1 MSELVNNLS
10 FKSSTKLSKNC
21 LCSFK
26 RCILNNYLCR
36 KIKEFVKVLI
46 ADEMHLSLMP
56 MLESIGLQPDYQP
69 LIKRDAIIEILKNYE
84 GLIIRSK
91 TTVDKELLAHATN
104 LKFIGRAGAG
114 LDLIDTEETQRL
126 GIEIFAANE
135 GNRVAVAEHVIGM
148 LLTLMNKIHL
158 ADRQVRQG
166 VWLREENRGDEL
178 MGKTVGILGYGNN
191 GKATAERLKA
201 FGCRILAFD
210 KFKSDF
216 SDEFVE
222 ESTMQQIFEEADI
235 LSLHIP
241 LTNET
246 LKMVNTA
253 FINQFHKK
261 IYFINAARGEIVVLD
276 DLVEALENGKV
287 KGACLDVLENEKLS
301 KLTPQ
306 QKTTFDK
313 LASSNRVI
321 LTPHVAG
328 WTHESYIR
336 INEVLIEKIK
346 RFLR

>member
-1 MSELVNNLS
+1 V
-10 FKSSTKLSKNC
+10 
-21 LCSFK
+21 
-26 RCILNNYLCR
+26 
-36 KIKEFVKVLI
+36 KILI

-56 MLESIGLQPDYQP
+56 MLQSIGLEPDYQP
-69 LIKRDAIIEILKNYE
+69 LIRRDDINEILKNYE

-91 TTVDKELLAHATN
+91 TTVDKELLSNAQN

-114 LDLIDTEETQRL
+114 LDLIDIEETQRL

-158 ADRQVRQG
+158 ADREVRQG
-166 VWLREENRGDEL
+166 IWHREENRGDEL
-178 MGKTVGILGYGNN
+178 MGKTIGILGYGNN

-201 FGCRILAFD
+201 FGCKVLAFD
-210 KFKSDF
+210 KFKNDF
-216 SDEFVE
+216 SDEFVT

-241 LTNET
+241 LTEDT
-246 LKMVNTA
+246 LRMVNRD

-276 DLVEALENGKV
+276 DLVEALENGRI
-287 KGACLDVLENEKLS
+287 KGLCLDVLENEKLN
-301 KLTPQ
+301 KLSPQ
-306 QKTTFDK
+306 QQITFDK

-321 LTPHVAG
+321 LTPHIAG
-328 WTHESYIR
+328 WTHESYVR
-336 INEVLIEKIK
+336 INEVLVEKIK
-346 RFLR
+346 VFLGK